1 MEPHD
6 STGKGKYMERTTI
19 RTVEITEI
27 GDAPERDIQKLIKD
41 YLGVDDVKIIKEQ
54 TFDFPRIPWTTDQYL
69 IRLALQYKAGKVSAD
84 EFADTV
90 IDELSKMM
98 LPSEALRCLGSL

>member
-1 MEPHD
+1 MLKVQD
-6 STGKGKYMERTTI
+6 
-19 RTVEITEI
+19 
-27 GDAPERDIQKLIKD
+27 
-41 YLGVDDVKIIKEQ
+41 
-54 TFDFPRIPWTTDQYL
+54 FDFPCTPWTTDQYL

-98 LPSEALRCLGSL
+98 LPSEALRCLASS